1 MSMIIDGVFASEAID
16 SSGEILDVEGCD
28 ISDMEQ
34 GSGVLNWEHRGDDAA
49 GASANDIIGKVVFC
63 KKIFGPE
70 DCTDS
75 RQLEYW
81 QKIQLPMIYGICRL
95 FDGSGHPG
103 AIAAAAMIRDYQ
115 KNGEPLLI
123 RYSIEGTTL
132 EKEKGGNRL
141 LRSIARRVAATI
153 KPCNKS
159 CHSGVIADPND
170 PTVKKQEHAH
180 PNFTPLGGSMEWE
193 GKPEIDSPEIRKAL
207 EAGNY
212 NSAPGTLT
220 GGSALQRED
229 AGLRNR
235 VKAAVRDWDR
245 KTPFRKFLKHRLPEA
260 SDGFI
265 DRFADLVHDYTVKK
279 ALKETVR
286 EYLVKKI
293 VEKAKA
299 APKAKASKPA
309 PEPKAAKAPKAA
321 KPAPAPAPE
330 PESDVEVES
339 DGPLTIKG
347 KPVQLN
353 PGIEKPHF
361 DENTGV
367 LHTPRGSFPLY
378 IPSRD
383 RDTADAGQKFAN
395 IMADPKV
402 EKFHDYA
409 MENWAKVHQ
418 HLKAGTLPPEVVM
431 HGVLFSQLSPNTPVP
446 MQEMMYAHL
455 VDSMKATGA
464 DPRQPG
470 FSDKLKQDWF
480 NRDQPQKFP
489 DHSPEHWARLG
500 DQLRNK
506 IDSKLTGR
514 KAGEI
519 GGFMLANNKMKNMD
533 QYHSLHNS
541 LTELIGRHRADA
553 RSGVEELMHHK
564 TQAGNW
570 ENKRRLRTEKGQ
582 TDIGP
587 YTAGPS
593 VPGLATKTA
602 RYTYGM
608 LGGGNVTVPD
618 THFSRYLF
626 GLDKRQDGATIR
638 HLRNE
643 VLWNPNNAHIMGAI
657 DRYYGQHHDA
667 VKHMLQHPRWGH
679 LFKDNPEDAIFP
691 AFWKNWVGIVP
702 HEASRG
708 MKTGGFNEA
717 TDHRPFWDAVGP
729 YMNKSETGIDTNLA
743 AQTAKTHAQWVEK
756 YGEMPALLMY
766 FHYLV
771 PQLLA
776 SSEKA
781 AKAQQIVKFEEAAI
795 ELSKADSITPRDLQG
810 NRIPASQAPAAAPRP
825 EVAFDPKVAE
835 AARQRE
841 NPKYRNLDEIPE
853 TVQFGGKTVKP
864 GHGYIPGGKQ
874 MAFFGAT
881 PEHLIGVP
889 RNKAQSWTTEDLMK
903 IPRASGASVQ
913 RYPEEL
919 AAPSIVSHAVHGV
932 PEYTH
937 HDDVR
942 NLVDGLDFDAEKQ
955 ASFSGINQAQSFWT
969 VNKGH
974 KVYVKANHDESD
986 FDEPSRE
993 GLYHNLAR
1001 DFFGMGK
1008 YVTPTGVVLHPRTG
1022 QKHAVIENVAG
1033 GEHLDTENPE
1043 HKQTMQNLMASGELH
1058 KMTMMNVIAAN
1069 HDRHRGNFMMTPG
1082 GLKLIDHGYAFADK
1096 DLHATPTPDYIKYHD
1111 LMTASPND
1119 PRDLASI
1126 EAKLRFHPEAAKWL
1140 QALDPQQL
1148 DMQMRR
1154 HGVPERYV
1162 DEARR
1167 RLVALQHESR
1177 DPKATIV
1184 SMMRAPFHTA
1194 WVPPEERKGPK
1205 PSSSDSQSDV
1215 SPPRGAPGQK
1225 PQGKVG

>member
-16 SSGEILDVEGCD
+16 SSGEILDVAGCD

-34 GSGVLNWEHRGDDAA
+34 GLGSLNWEHRGDDAA

-81 QKIQLPMIYGICRL
+81 HKIQLPLIYGIVRL

-115 KNGEPLLI
+115 KNGEDLLI

-141 LRSIARRVAATI
+141 LRSIARRVAATV

-159 CHSGVIADPND
+159 CFSGVISDPGD
-170 PTVKKQEHAH
+170 SAVKKQEHSH

-193 GKPEIDSPEIRKAL
+193 GKPVVDSPEIRKAL

-212 NSAPGTLT
+212 NAAPGTLI

-265 DRFADLVHDYTVKK
+265 DRFADLVHDYTIKK
-279 ALKETVR
+279 AQKDTIKN
-286 EYLVKKI
+286 YLVKKI
-293 VEKAKA
+293 SEKAQKVQ
-299 APKAKASKPA
+299 
-309 PEPKAAKAPKAA
+309 KAPQPPKDQ
-321 KPAPAPAPE
+321 KQTTL
-330 PESDVEVES
+330 DVEDE
-339 DGPLTIKG
+339 PLTIRG
-347 KPVQLN
+347 KPIPSN
-353 PGIEKPHF
+353 PDLEKPHF
-361 DENTGV
+361 DESTGT

-378 IPSRD
+378 IPGRD
-383 RDTADAGQKFAN
+383 QEDPQAGKKFAD
-395 IMADPKV
+395 IMNDPKV

-409 MENWAKVHQ
+409 MSNWAKVHQ
-418 HLKAGTLPPEVVM
+418 HLKNGTLPPEVVM
-431 HGVLFSQLSPNTPVP
+431 HAVLFSQLSPNTPVP
-446 MQEMMYAHL
+446 MQELMYAHL
-455 VDSMKATGA
+455 VDSMKHTGA

-470 FSDKLKQDWF
+470 FSEQVGRDWF

-489 DHSPEHWARLG
+489 DHSPDHWARLG
-500 DQLRNK
+500 DSLRNRN
-506 IDSKLTGR
+506 DSKLTGR

-519 GGFMLANNKMKNMD
+519 GGFMLANNKLKNMD
-533 QYHSLHNS
+533 RYHALHGP
-541 LTELIGRHRADA
+541 LIELIGQHRGDA

-564 TQAGNW
+564 IQAGNW
-570 ENKRRLRTEKGQ
+570 ENKRQIRIGKGQ
-582 TDIGP
+582 PDIGP

-608 LGGGNVTVPD
+608 LGGGNITVPD

-638 HLRNE
+638 HLRNG
-643 VLWNPNNAHIMGAI
+643 VLWNPHNADIMGAI

-667 VKHMLQHPRWGH
+667 VQHMLQHPKWGH
-679 LFKDNPEDAIFP
+679 LFEKPEDAIFP

-729 YMNKSETGIDTNLA
+729 YMNKSENGPDTLLA

-781 AKAQQIVKFEEAAI
+781 AKAQQIVKFEEMSI

-810 NRIPASQAPAAAPRP
+810 DRIPASQAPAAAPVP
-825 EVAFDPKVAE
+825 EP
-835 AARQRE
+835 RE

-974 KVYVKANHDESD
+974 KVYVKANHNESD
-986 FDEPSRE
+986 FDAPSRE

-1033 GEHLDTENPE
+1033 GEHYDDGNPD
-1043 HKQTMQNLMASGELH
+1043 HAQTLRRLGDSGELH
-1058 KMTMMNVIAAN
+1058 KLAMMNVIAHN
-1069 HDRHRGNFMMTPG
+1069 NDRHRGNFMMTPN
-1082 GLKLIDHGYAFADK
+1082 GLKLIDHGDAWSANDGWSV
-1096 DLHATPTPDYIKYHD
+1096 HTPDYIELYHR
-1111 LMTASPND
+1111 LPPTEVQPTNEAESQFHPD
-1119 PRDLASI
+1119 PDARYQ
-1126 EAKLRFHPEAAKWL
+1126 FHPEAAKWL
-1140 QALDPQQL
+1140 ANLDPQQL

-1154 HGVPERYV
+1154 HGVPETYIS
-1162 DEARR
+1162 ETRR
-1167 RLVALQHESR
+1167 RLVAMQHESHNPYR
-1177 DPKATIV
+1177 PATIV
-1184 SMMRAPFHTA
+1184 SMMKAPFGID
-1194 WVPPEERKGPK
+1194 WNGGPQSDNFSTGQ
-1205 PSSSDSQSDV
+1205 SSSSE
-1215 SPPRGAPGQK
+1215 
-1225 PQGKVG
+1225 VG

>member
-16 SSGEILDVEGCD
+16 SSGEILDIEGCD
-28 ISDMEQ
+28 ISDLEQ
-34 GSGVLNWEHRGDDAA
+34 GLGTLNWEHRGEDAA
-49 GASANDIIGKVVFC
+49 GASANDIIGKIVFA
-63 KKIFGPE
+63 KKIHGPE

-81 QKIQLPMIYGICRL
+81 QKIKLPMIYGICRL
-95 FDGSGHPG
+95 FDASGHPG

-180 PNFTPLGGSMEWE
+180 PNFTPLGGSYEWE
-193 GKPEIDSPEIRKAL
+193 GKPEIDSPELRKAL

-212 NSAPGTLT
+212 NAAPGTLT

-260 SDGFI
+260 SDDFV
-265 DRFADLVHDYTVKK
+265 DRFADLVHDYTIKK
-279 ALKETVR
+279 AQRDVIKN
-286 EYLVKKI
+286 YLVKKI
-293 VEKAKA
+293 KEKVKVDSPKKNPAKNPA
-299 APKAKASKPA
+299 KMAGKSAP
-309 PEPKAAKAPKAA
+309 APKAA
-321 KPAPAPAPE
+321 KPAPKPE
-330 PESDVEVES
+330 ADSGIEVEP
-339 DGPLTIKG
+339 DTRLTIRG
-347 KPVQLN
+347 KPVQPN

-383 RDTADAGQKFAN
+383 TESPDAGQKFHN

-409 MENWAKVHQ
+409 MENWSKVHQ

-464 DPRQPG
+464 DPRKPG
-470 FSDKLKQDWF
+470 FSEQVKQDWL

-489 DHSPEHWARLG
+489 DHSPEHWARLS

-506 IDSKLTGR
+506 VDSQLTGR

-519 GGFMLANNKMKNMD
+519 GAFMLANNKMKNMD
-533 QYHSLHNS
+533 QYHTLHNS

-582 TDIGP
+582 PDIGP

-626 GLDKRQDGATIR
+626 GLDKRQDGDTIR

-643 VLWNPNNAHIMGAI
+643 VLWNPHNSDVMNAI

-667 VKHMLQHPRWGH
+667 VKHMLQHPKWAH

-729 YMNKSETGIDTNLA
+729 YLNKSEGGLGTNLA
-743 AQTAKTHAQWVEK
+743 AQTAKTHAEWVQK

-776 SSEKA
+776 PSEKA
-781 AKAQQIVKFEEAAI
+781 AKQQQVVKFEAMAI
-795 ELSKADSITPRDLQG
+795 ELLQKGALTDLEQDPGKLRDLLQ
-810 NRIPASQAPAAAPRP
+810 
-825 EVAFDPKVAE
+825 PKE
-835 AARQRE
+835 
-841 NPKYRNLDEIPE
+841 PKAKPPNELPE
-853 TVQFGGKTVKP
+853 TVQFQGKTVKP
-864 GHGYIPGGKQ
+864 GHGYIPGKRL
-874 MAFFGAT
+874 AIFGAT
-881 PEHLIGVP
+881 PEHLIAVP
-889 RNKAQSWTTEDLMK
+889 REKAHGWTSEDLMK
-903 IPRASGASVQ
+903 IPRAEGASVQ
-913 RYPEEL
+913 QYPEDL

-942 NLVDGLDFDAEKQ
+942 NMIDGLDFDAEKQ
-955 ASFSGINQAQSFWT
+955 QGTSGVNAWKSFWT

-974 KVYVKANHDESD
+974 RLYVKANHDESD
-986 FDEPSRE
+986 FDETCRE
-993 GLYHNLAR
+993 ALYHNLAR
-1001 DFFGMGK
+1001 DFYGMGK
-1008 YVTPTGVVLHPRTG
+1008 YVTPTGIVMHPRTG
-1022 QKHAVIENVAG
+1022 QRHAVVENIAG
-1033 GEHLDTENPE
+1033 GQHLDTRNPE
-1043 HKQTMQNLMASGELH
+1043 HMATLKQLNDSGELH
-1058 KMTMMNVIAAN
+1058 KLAMMNVVATN
-1069 HDRHRGNFMMTPG
+1069 SDRHRGNFMMTPN
-1082 GLKLIDHGYAFADK
+1082 GLKLIDHGYAFSSGNF
-1096 DLHATPTPDYIKYHD
+1096 HPTPTPAYIQYHH
-1111 LMTASPND
+1111 
-1119 PRDLASI
+1119 LATPL
-1126 EAKLRFHPEAAKWL
+1126 EDMPAQTRLHPEAAKWV
-1140 QALDPQQL
+1140 QGLDPQKL
-1148 DMQMRR
+1148 DMEMRR
-1154 HGVPERYV
+1154 HGVPERYI

-1167 RLVALQHESR
+1167 RLVAVQHASR
-1177 DPKATIV
+1177 DPEADIV
-1184 SMMRAPFHTA
+1184 SILKAPSVFSA
-1194 WVPPEERKGPK
+1194 PYRPK
-1205 PSSSDSQSDV
+1205 APIPKARPGNSDWTPASGQSDSDE
-1215 SPPRGAPGQK
+1215 
-1225 PQGKVG
+1225 VG

>member
-34 GSGVLNWEHRGDDAA
+34 GLGVLNWEHRGDDAA

-95 FDGSGHPG
+95 FDSSGHPG

-170 PTVKKQEHAH
+170 PTVKKGEHAH

-207 EAGNY
+207 EAGGY

-265 DRFADLVHDYTVKK
+265 DRFSDLVHDYTIKK
-279 ALKETVR
+279 AQKDAIKS
-286 EYLVKKI
+286 YLVKKI
-293 VEKAKA
+293 KEKVKVEAPKKNPAKNPAKA
-299 APKAKASKPA
+299 AG
-309 PEPKAAKAPKAA
+309 
-321 KPAPAPAPE
+321 KPAPAPKAAPIKVE
-330 PESDVEVES
+330 PDNR
-339 DGPLTIKG
+339 LTIRG
-347 KPVQLN
+347 KPVEPN
-353 PGIEKPHF
+353 PGIDKPHF
-361 DENTGV
+361 DEGTGV
-367 LHTPRGSFPLY
+367 LHTARGSFPMY

-383 RDTADAGQKFAN
+383 KETPDAAQKFHN
-395 IMADPKV
+395 IMHDPKV

-409 MENWAKVHQ
+409 MENWSKVHQ
-418 HLKAGTLPPEVVM
+418 HLKNGTLPPEVVM

-446 MQEMMYAHL
+446 MQELMYAHL
-455 VDSMKATGA
+455 VDSMKATGT
-464 DPRQPG
+464 DLRSPEG
-470 FSDKLKQDWF
+470 HEKLKADWF
-480 NRDQPQKFP
+480 KRDQPQQW
-489 DHSPEHWARLG
+489 PEHSRDHFARLESL
-500 DQLRNK
+500 LRMGK
-506 IDSKLTGR
+506 DSKLTGR
-514 KAGEI
+514 KAGDI
-519 GGFMLANNKMKNMD
+519 GGFMLANNKFKNMEK
-533 QYHSLHNS
+533 YHTLHNS
-541 LTELIGRHRADA
+541 LTDLIGRHRHDA
-553 RSGVEELMHHK
+553 RSGVEELMFHK
-564 TQAGNW
+564 KQAGLW
-570 ENKRRLRTEKGQ
+570 DAKRERQTAKGQ
-582 TDIGP
+582 PDIGP
-587 YTAGPS
+587 YSAGPS

-626 GLDKRQDGATIR
+626 GLDKDKDMETIKYIRDG
-638 HLRNE
+638 L
-643 VLWNPNNAHIMGAI
+643 LWNPDNSHIMGGL

-667 VKHMLQHPRWGH
+667 VKHMLQHPKWGKH
-679 LFKDNPEDAIFP
+679 FEKPEDAIFP

-702 HEASRG
+702 HEAARG
-708 MKTGGFNEA
+708 MKTGGWNEA
-717 TDHRPFWDAVGP
+717 TDHKPFWDAVGP
-729 YMNKSETGIDTNLA
+729 YMRKAEGVDAALA
-743 AQTAKTHAQWVEK
+743 ARTAKTHSDWVEK
-756 YGEMPALLMY
+756 YGEMPAMLMY

-781 AKAQQIVKFEEAAI
+781 AKEQQVVKFEEMAI
-795 ELSKADSITPRDLQG
+795 ELLQKG
-810 NRIPASQAPAAAPRP
+810 ALTDMEQNPGKLK
-825 EVAFDPKVAE
+825 EMVKPKKVLKM
-835 AARQRE
+835 
-841 NPKYRNLDEIPE
+841 PDDVPE
-853 TVQFGGKTVKP
+853 TVQYGGKTVKP
-864 GHGYIPGGKQ
+864 GVGYIPGGKK
-874 MAFFGAT
+874 MVFFGTT

-889 RNKAQSWTTEDLMK
+889 REKAHSWTTEDLMK
-903 IPRASGASVQ
+903 IPRAKGASVQ
-913 RYPEEL
+913 RYPEPL
-919 AAPSIVSHAVHGV
+919 AEASIASHAVHAV

-937 HDDVR
+937 HDDVKDMI
-942 NLVDGLDFDAEKQ
+942 DGLDFDAEKQ
-955 ASFSGINQAQSFWT
+955 NATDGINAHQSFWT
-969 VNKGH
+969 KNKG
-974 KVYVKANHDESD
+974 KRLYVKANHDESD

-993 GLYHNLAR
+993 ALYHNLAR
-1001 DFFGMGK
+1001 DFYGMGQ
-1008 YVTPTGVVLHPRTG
+1008 YVTPTGIVYHPRTG
-1022 QKHAVIENVAG
+1022 QKHAVVQNVTG
-1033 GEHLDTENPE
+1033 GQHLDTENPE
-1043 HKQTMQNLMASGELH
+1043 HQATLKALGENGELH
-1058 KMTMMNVIAAN
+1058 KMTMMNIIAAN

-1082 GLKLIDHGYAFADK
+1082 GMKLIDHGYAFASNDM
-1096 DLHATPTPDYIKYHD
+1096 HMTPTPDYLKYYHGYHG
-1111 LMTASPND
+1111 SPVALN
-1119 PRDLASI
+1119 L
-1126 EAKLRFHPEAAKWL
+1126 HPEAAKWV
-1140 QALDPQQL
+1140 QGLDPQKL
-1148 DMQMRR
+1148 DMEMRR
-1154 HGVPERYV
+1154 HGVPHKYV

-1177 DPKATIV
+1177 KPGATIT
-1184 SMMRAPFHTA
+1184 SILKAPFHQHSNYA
-1194 WVPPEERKGPK
+1194 YDS
-1205 PSSSDSQSDV
+1205 PS
-1215 SPPRGAPGQK
+1215 GPGQSSANE
-1225 PQGKVG
+1225 VG

>member
-28 ISDMEQ
+28 ISDLEQ
-34 GSGVLNWEHRGDDAA
+34 GLGVLNWEHRGDDAA

-63 KKIFGPE
+63 KKIYGPE

-95 FDGSGHPG
+95 FDASGHPG

-170 PTVKKQEHAH
+170 PTVKKQEHSH
-180 PNFTPLGGSMEWE
+180 PNFTPLGGSYEWE

-207 EAGNY
+207 EAGSY

-245 KTPFRKFLKHRLPEA
+245 KTPFKKFLKHRLPEA
-260 SDGFI
+260 SDQFI
-265 DRFADLVHDYTVKK
+265 DRFSDLVHDFTMKK
-279 ALKETVR
+279 AQKEAIKN
-286 EYLVKKI
+286 YLVKKI
-293 VEKAKA
+293 KEKVKVDAPKKA
-299 APKAKASKPA
+299 APKA
-309 PEPKAAKAPKAA
+309 PKAEK
-321 KPAPAPAPE
+321 APAPKQQPLLQVE
-330 PESDVEVES
+330 PDTR
-339 DGPLTIKG
+339 LTIRG
-347 KPVQLN
+347 KPVDPN
-353 PGIEKPHF
+353 PHITEPHF
-361 DENTGV
+361 DESTGV
-367 LHTPRGSFPLY
+367 LHTPRGSFPMY

-383 RDTADAGQKFAN
+383 TETPGAGEKFHN

-409 MENWAKVHQ
+409 MENWSKVHQ
-418 HLKAGTLPPEVVM
+418 HLKNGTLPPEVVM

-455 VDSMKATGA
+455 VDSMKATGH
-464 DPRQPG
+464 DFRSPEGLEQLRR
-470 FSDKLKQDWF
+470 DWF

-489 DHSPEHWARLG
+489 EHSRDHFSRLESM
-500 DQLRNK
+500 LRMDK
-506 IDSKLTGR
+506 DSKLTGR
-514 KAGEI
+514 KAGDI
-519 GGFMLANNKMKNMD
+519 GGFMLANNKFKNMEK
-533 QYHSLHNS
+533 YHTLHGSLM
-541 LTELIGRHRADA
+541 ELIGRHRHDA
-553 RSGVEELMHHK
+553 RSAVEELMHHK
-564 TQAGNW
+564 KQAGLW
-570 ENKRRLRTEKGQ
+570 EAKRERETSKGRP
-582 TDIGP
+582 DIGP

-626 GLDKRQDGATIR
+626 GLDKDKDMETIKYIRDG
-638 HLRNE
+638 L
-643 VLWNPNNAHIMGAI
+643 LWNPNNSHIMGGL

-667 VKHMLQHPRWGH
+667 VKHMLQHPRWGKM
-679 LFKDNPEDAIFP
+679 FEKPEDAIFP

-702 HEASRG
+702 HEAVRG

-717 TDHRPFWDAVGP
+717 TDHKPFWDAVGP
-729 YMNKSETGIDTNLA
+729 YLRKAEAEGLDTTLA
-743 AQTAKTHAQWVEK
+743 AQTAKIHSDWVQK
-756 YGEMPALLMY
+756 YGEMPALMMY

-771 PQLLA
+771 PKLLA
-776 SSEKA
+776 PSEKA
-781 AKAQQIVKFEEAAI
+781 AQEQKVVKFEEIAI
-795 ELSKADSITPRDLQG
+795 ELKKGALTDMEKNPAKLQAMIPPKAGGAD
-810 NRIPASQAPAAAPRP
+810 P
-825 EVAFDPKVAE
+825 EV
-835 AARQRE
+835 
-841 NPKYRNLDEIPE
+841 PE

-864 GHGYIPGGKQ
+864 GTGYIPGGKR
-874 MAFFGAT
+874 MVFFGAT

-889 RNKAQSWTTEDLMK
+889 REKAASWTTEDLMK
-903 IPRASGASVQ
+903 IPRAKGASVQ
-913 RYPEEL
+913 RYPEPL

-937 HDDVR
+937 HDDVKDM
-942 NLVDGLDFDAEKQ
+942 LDGLDFDAEKQ
-955 ASFSGINQAQSFWT
+955 QGTSGINAAESFWT
-969 VNKGH
+969 KNKG
-974 KVYVKANHDESD
+974 KRLYVKASHDEND

-993 GLYHNLAR
+993 ALYHNLAR
-1001 DFFGMGK
+1001 DYFGMGQ
-1008 YVTPTGVVLHPRTG
+1008 YVTPTGIVLHPRTG
-1022 QKHAVIENVAG
+1022 QKHAVVMNVAG
-1033 GEHLDTENPE
+1033 GQHLDTEDPE
-1043 HKQTMQNLMASGELH
+1043 HQATLKQLGDSGELH
-1058 KMTMMNVIAAN
+1058 KMTVMNVIAAN

-1082 GLKLIDHGYAFADK
+1082 GLKLIDHGYAWSSN
-1096 DLHATPTPDYIKYHD
+1096 DLHSTPTPDYLKYYH
-1111 LMTASPND
+1111 LINGPTMGHPTAV
-1119 PRDLASI
+1119 
-1126 EAKLRFHPEAAKWL
+1126 FHPEAAKWV
-1140 QALDPQQL
+1140 QGLDPQKL
-1148 DMQMRR
+1148 DMEMRR
-1154 HGVPERYV
+1154 HGVPDRYI

-1167 RLVALQHESR
+1167 RLVAIQHASKK
-1177 DPKATIV
+1177 PNSTIV
-1184 SMMRAPFHTA
+1184 DILKAPFSHHGH
-1194 WVPPEERKGPK
+1194 GPVQ
-1205 PSSSDSQSDV
+1205 SLDSE
-1215 SPPRGAPGQK
+1215 
-1225 PQGKVG
+1225 VG